1 MDFIRTFKY
10 DIIGGSNMKKKI
22 KEKERARELRKEGLS
37 LKQIS
42 EKIGVSKS
50 SVSVWV
56 SDIDTKW
63 NGVSGFSR
71 EIEKLKIK
79 YLENPKVCLFC
90 KKDLPYRK
98 RNNKYCDNKCRGESR
113 RKKRRMECMNCNG
126 EINIW
131 QKKFC
136 SVDCGL
142 EYDWNQK
149 IKKAQET
156 GVTTRS
162 PFSSKKLI
170 LKMRGHK
177 CEVCKRE
184 DWEGVPIPL
193 VLDHINGDCNDW
205 RLDNLQLVCG
215 NCDMLLP
222 TYKSKNKNS
231 GRKFR
236 KKYYQKVGK

>member
-1 MDFIRTFKY
+1 
-10 DIIGGSNMKKKI
+10 
-22 KEKERARELRKEGLS
+22 
-37 LKQIS
+37 
-42 EKIGVSKS
+42 
-50 SVSVWV
+50 
-56 SDIDTKW
+56 
-63 NGVSGFSR
+63 
-71 EIEKLKIK
+71 
-79 YLENPKVCLFC
+79 
-90 KKDLPYRK
+90 
-98 RNNKYCDNKCRGESR
+98 
-113 RKKRRMECMNCNG
+113 MECMNCNG